1 MRNDA
6 VAWHDLI
13 TTNVGDNDGAVRSD
27 AQLDAVRIT
36 DPYPF
41 LESECGL
48 QPRYRRS
55 YVWVD
60 EHRSDGGGRRRTIR
74 QHGRDS
80 NGRRAQGH
88 PNAGPGHCAR
98 GTPHGQTCAK
108 IGVEPA
114 GSASL
119 DAVGAV
125 SAIRRAPEID
135 PGRVGFL
142 GASAAGWIAP

>member
-6 VAWHDLI
+6 VAWRNLI
-13 TTNVGDNDGAVRSD
+13 TTNVGDNDGTVRSD
-27 AQLDAVRIT
+27 AQLGAVRIT

-74 QHGRDS
+74 QHGGDS
-80 NGRRAQGH
+80 NGHGAQGNRS
-88 PNAGPGHCAR
+88 PS
-98 GTPHGQTCAK
+98 T
-108 IGVEPA
+108 EP
-114 GSASL
+114 
-119 DAVGAV
+119 DE
-125 SAIRRAPEID
+125 R
-135 PGRVGFL
+135 
-142 GASAAGWIAP
+142 SAALRREHTRAAAARLLRLTG